1 MEPCSGKHAGLM
13 FSKKIGLH
21 AGGGGILLGAVT
33 WVMAGRAAGM
43 RDQNHIHDPE
53 FFAKMTS
60 ILRSLFSLP
69 FCWKPVERQHL
80 PKHSEIQNG
89 GAYRS
94 KSRGRHGVS
103 VTISG

>member
-13 FSKKIGLH
+13 FRKKICLH
-21 AGGGGILLGAVT
+21 AGGGRIVLWAVT

-60 ILRSLFSLP
+60 ILRSLFLLP
-69 FCWKPVERQHL
+69 FCWKPVERQYL

-89 GAYRS
+89 GAYKKQEQR
-94 KSRGRHGVS
+94 
-103 VTISG
+103 